1 MRKISL
7 SLFAVVFLAFLV
19 FAQNCAAEVNYA
31 ASIAEIDSALNK
43 SFESYKAA
51 EPGKAKIYVTDAY
64 FDLFEGS
71 GFEDALGAL
80 SPSKKTEIEALFGK
94 ITGQLSSGA
103 RPEELRVSMDELRE
117 KLRAAASSL
126 EKGKGSGHIALLINA
141 LIIIIREGFEAIL
154 IISALAAYLVK
165 TGKGEK
171 VRIVYSGAV
180 LAIFASLVF
189 AALFQAF
196 FSAAGAG
203 REALEGVTM
212 LLATAVLF
220 YVSYWLISKARA
232 ARWQRYI
239 KSSVD
244 EALSRG
250 SIYTLWFA
258 SFIAVFREG
267 AETVLFYQALY
278 SSAGGGIGYLL
289 GGVGLGTI
297 VLAAI
302 FLVFRYGTVRIPLGL
317 FFAVTSALLYY
328 LAFSFSGK
336 GVLELQGAGWISTT
350 TVAGLPAIGFLG
362 IYPSWEGLYIQI
374 FLLLAILMA
383 IIYSLLLKPYMERG
397 KMLREVAHIA
407 SDTSVLHE
415 SLDHIRHH
423 ALLCHE
429 LSLNTEGA
437 EVAEIKRHLKDIDSK
452 VHEVM
457 GHLERLEDAFSDVF
471 KDIERT
477 IKVRTDI

>member
-1 MRKISL
+1 MRRISL
-7 SLFAVVFLAFLV
+7 SLFTAVFLVLFPLV
-19 FAQNCAAEVNYA
+19 SVCAAAVNYTA
-31 ASIAEIDSALNK
+31 AIAGIDSALDK
-43 SFESYKAA
+43 SLESYNAA
-51 EPGKAKIYVTDAY
+51 DRGKAKIYVTDAY

-71 GFEDALGAL
+71 GFEDALGAG
-80 SPSKKTEIEALFGK
+80 SPSKKAEIEVLFGR
-94 ITGQLSSGA
+94 ITGQVSSGA
-103 RPEELRVSMDELRE
+103 KPEEVKASMDELRE
-117 KLRAAASSL
+117 KLRAAAASL
-126 EKGKGSGHIALLINA
+126 EKGKGSGHMALFINA

-171 VRIVYSGAV
+171 VRIIYSGAV
-180 LAIFASLVF
+180 LAVLASLVF
-189 AALFQAF
+189 AVLFQAF

-239 KSSVD
+239 KSAVED
-244 EALSRG
+244 ALGRG
-250 SIYTLWFA
+250 SVYTLWLAAFL
-258 SFIAVFREG
+258 AVFREG

-278 SSAGGGIGYLL
+278 SSADGGMGYLL

-302 FLVFRYGTVRIPLGL
+302 FLAFRYGTVRIPLGP

-350 TVAGLPAIGFLG
+350 PVKGLPAIGFLG
-362 IYPSWEGLYIQI
+362 IYPSWEGLSIQI

-383 IIYSLLLKPYMERG
+383 IVYSLLLKPFLERG
-397 KMLREVAHIA
+397 RMLREVAHIA
-407 SDTSVLHE
+407 SDISVLHGT
-415 SLDHIRHH
+415 LDHISQH

-437 EVAEIKRHLKDIDSK
+437 EVAEIKGHLKDIDSK

-457 GHLERLEDAFSDVF
+457 GHLERLEEAFSDIF

>member
-1 MRKISL
+1 MRRISQY
-7 SLFAVVFLAFLV
+7 LFAVVFLALFA
-19 FAQNCAAEVNYA
+19 FAQDCAAAVNYTVA
-31 ASIAEIDSALNK
+31 VAGMDSALDNA
-43 SFESYKAA
+43 FESHKAA
-51 EPGKAKIYVTDAY
+51 ESGRAKKYVTDAY

-71 GFEDALGAL
+71 GFEDALGAV
-80 SPSKKTEIEALFGK
+80 SPSRKVEIEALFGR
-94 ITGQLSSGA
+94 ITARIGSGA
-103 RPEELRVSMDELRE
+103 GPEEVKASMDELRE
-117 KLRAAASSL
+117 KLRAAAASL
-126 EKGKGSGHIALLINA
+126 EKGKGPNHTALFINA

-165 TGKGEK
+165 TGKAQK
-171 VRIVYSGAV
+171 VRVVYSGAV
-180 LAIFASLVF
+180 LAVLASLVF

-203 REALEGVTM
+203 REVLEGVTM

-232 ARWQRYI
+232 ARWQKYI
-239 KSSVD
+239 KSSVED
-244 EALSRG
+244 ALGRG

-258 SFIAVFREG
+258 AFLAVFREG

-278 SSAGGGIGYLL
+278 SSSGGGLGYLL

-297 VLAAI
+297 ILAVV
-302 FLVFRYGTVRIPLGL
+302 FLSFRYGTVRIPLGP
-317 FFAVTSALLYY
+317 FFGATSALLYY

-350 TVAGLPAIGFLG
+350 PVNGLPVIGFLG
-362 IYPSWEGLYIQI
+362 IYPSWEGLSIQI
-374 FLLLAILMA
+374 FLVMAMLAA
-383 IIYSLLLKPYMERG
+383 VVYSLLLKPYLERG

-407 SDTSVLHE
+407 SDISGLHGT
-415 SLDHIRHH
+415 LDHIGRH

-429 LSLNTEGA
+429 LSLNREGA
-437 EVAEIKRHLKDIDSK
+437 EAAEIKDHLKDIDSK

-457 GHLERLEDAFSDVF
+457 GHLEKIEDAFSDVF

-477 IKVRTDI
+477 IKK